1 MMSLLENEPLC
12 DFDEEEAVDF
22 SLGHFIP
29 FKNLLSRGMH
39 YSAFCNFK
47 I

>member
-1 MMSLLENEPLC
+1 MSPVENESLW
-12 DFDEEEAVDF
+12 DLDEEEAVEF
-22 SLGHFIP
+22 SLGHFIL
-29 FKNLLSRGMH
+29 FKNLLSQGTH